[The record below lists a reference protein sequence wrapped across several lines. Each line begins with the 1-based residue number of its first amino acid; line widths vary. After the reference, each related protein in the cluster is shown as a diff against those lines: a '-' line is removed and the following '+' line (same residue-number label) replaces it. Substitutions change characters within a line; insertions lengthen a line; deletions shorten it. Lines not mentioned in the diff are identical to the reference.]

1 MLGNSERLRLPR
13 AQLVLMFICVALFS
27 ALAAFVATALAAFA
41 TPETVRW
48 YAIFVSPGWFVSE
61 LFSWH
66 TQRSSGWSDF
76 WFNLPYYFGL
86 IFALSFGLIEDGG
99 GNAPPESILEIF
111 RRVIY
116 HRRTRWK

>member
-1 MLGNSERLRLPR
+1 MVIL
-13 AQLVLMFICVALFS
+13 VALFS
-27 ALAAFVATALAAFA
+27 ALPAFVATALTTFA

-76 WFNLPYYFGL
+76 WFNLPYYFGFVFAFVFWADRRWRRKALCAVCGMESL
-86 IFALSFGLIEDGG
+86 IVTRLLTPF
-99 GNAPPESILEIF
+99 LEQ
-111 RRVIY
+111 
-116 HRRTRWK
+116 HP